1 VYSDTIHN
9 RERETE
15 MNEIAEL
22 QQQALAKLDE
32 ILALREQL
40 REVEAILAL
49 QARVRRMESESI

>member
-1 VYSDTIHN
+1 
-9 RERETE
+9 

-32 ILALREQL
+32 ILALRKQL